1 MPKNKFRILCTSNL
15 DDSLVKKLEAHGIV
29 CDNIPFIRISYDNI
43 ARENEIQQ
51 LANKEI
57 TAVFTSKHAIEA
69 IRFIKGI
76 KNAPWKIYC
85 TGSSTARLAA
95 KILASASIE
104 GIADNAASL
113 AQLILEKEVVSGID
127 FFCGDQRRDELPS
140 IASPK
145 LSVREWIVYKSI
157 MTPEKIEKEYQAILF
172 LSPSAVKSFFSLN
185 KISSSTLL
193 LAIGKTTAAEIKN
206 WCENRILIGQETSTD
221 SLVDKLIEQIESV
234 RTGDI

>member
-1 MPKNKFRILCTSNL
+1 
-15 DDSLVKKLEAHGIV
+15 
-29 CDNIPFIRISYDNI
+29 
-43 ARENEIQQ
+43 
-51 LANKEI
+51 
-57 TAVFTSKHAIEA
+57 
-69 IRFIKGI
+69 
-76 KNAPWKIYC
+76 
-85 TGSSTARLAA
+85 
-95 KILASASIE
+95 
-104 GIADNAASL
+104 
-113 AQLILEKEVVSGID
+113 
-127 FFCGDQRRDELPS
+127 
-140 IASPK
+140 
-145 LSVREWIVYKSI
+145 